1 MALWLEVGRLVGDQ
15 PAMRKLGETERVIM
29 GLWKTDGHS

>member
-1 MALWLEVGRLVGDQ
+1 MVLCLEVGRLVGDQ

-29 GLWKTDGHS
+29 GALED